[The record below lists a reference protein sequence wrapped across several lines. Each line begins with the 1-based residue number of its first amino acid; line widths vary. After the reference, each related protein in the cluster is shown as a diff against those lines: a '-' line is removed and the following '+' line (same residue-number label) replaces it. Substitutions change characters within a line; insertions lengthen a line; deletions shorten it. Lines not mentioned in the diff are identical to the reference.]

1 MRSGTCR
8 SSKRS
13 TWKRKRRPIA
23 CKRRISS
30 ALTKPSRRSG
40 RRSSRVTDLSWPFF
54 EERHRE
60 LARELETWCA
70 ANLTG
75 RYAEDIDSECRTLV
89 RELGAAG
96 FLKLCVAGGES
107 RPDVRSLAIARET
120 LAYHSALADFAFA
133 MQGLG
138 SGAISLFG
146 TIEQKRE
153 WLPKVASSEAI
164 AAFAMTEPECG
175 SGAANIQTSA
185 MRDGDEWVLVGE
197 RTLISNGGI
206 ANFYV
211 TFARTGEGEGA
222 RGLSA
227 FIVPA
232 EAVTVAQRIEVIAPH
247 PLARLTYDN
256 VRVPAGAIVGEPGEG
271 FRIGMETLTL
281 FRVTVG
287 AAALGFA
294 RCALDEALT
303 FAANRRLGTATLADN
318 AVTQEK
324 LADMALSNDASA
336 LLIYRAAWQQDVG
349 GVDNRRAAAMAK
361 LHATEAAQQ
370 VIDAAVQM
378 HGGAGVTKGVKVEEL
393 YRDIRAL
400 RIYEGASEVQRQIIA
415 RDLLKEVRP

>member
-1 MRSGTCR
+1 MADKSF
-8 SSKRS
+8 
-13 TWKRKRRPIA
+13 
-23 CKRRISS
+23 
-30 ALTKPSRRSG
+30 
-40 RRSSRVTDLSWPFF
+40 LSWPFF
-54 EERHRE
+54 EPKHRE
-60 LARELETWCA
+60 LADALQDWCA
-70 ANLTG
+70 DNIANRFSDDL
-75 RYAEDIDSECRTLV
+75 DSECRMLV

-96 FLKLCVAGGES
+96 FLKLCVADGDT

-120 LAYHSALADFAFA
+120 LAYHSPIADFAFA

-146 TIEQKRE
+146 TIEQKRD
-153 WLPKVASSEAI
+153 WLPRIASGEAI

-175 SGAANIQTSA
+175 SDAANMQTSA
-185 MRDGDEWVLVGE
+185 MRDGNEWVIVGE
-197 RTLISNGGI
+197 KTYISNGGI
-206 ANFYV
+206 ADFYL

-232 EAVTVAQRIEVIAPH
+232 ELVTVAERIDVIAPH

-256 VRVPAGAIVGEPGEG
+256 VRIPADAIVGEGGEG
-271 FRIGMETLTL
+271 FRIGMETLNL

-294 RCALDEALT
+294 RRALDEALS
-303 FAANRRLGTATLADN
+303 FAGSRRLGTSTLADN

-324 LADMALSNDASA
+324 LADMALMIDASA
-336 LLIYRAAWQQDVG
+336 LLIYRAAWQQDEG
-349 GVDNRRAAAMAK
+349 GMDNRRAAAMAK
-361 LHATEAAQQ
+361 LHATEAGGR
-370 VIDAAVQM
+370 VIDMAVQM
-378 HGGAGVTKGVKVEEL
+378 HGGAGVTRGVKVEEL

-415 RDLLKEVRP
+415 RDLLKGARP

>member
-1 MRSGTCR
+1 
-8 SSKRS
+8 
-13 TWKRKRRPIA
+13 
-23 CKRRISS
+23 
-30 ALTKPSRRSG
+30 
-40 RRSSRVTDLSWPFF
+40 VTDLSWPFF
-54 EERHRE
+54 EPRHRE
-60 LARELETWCA
+60 LADKLKRWCDDNL
-70 ANLTG
+70 ANRFSDDL
-75 RYAEDIDSECRTLV
+75 DSECRTLV

-96 FLKLCVAGGES
+96 YLKLSVADAKH

-146 TIEQKRE
+146 TVEQKRE
-153 WLPKVASSEAI
+153 WLPRVASGEAI

-175 SGAANIQTSA
+175 SDAANMQTSA
-185 MRDGDEWVLVGE
+185 MRDGNEWVIVGE
-197 RTLISNGGI
+197 KTYISNGGI
-206 ANFYV
+206 ADFYV

-232 EAVTVAQRIEVIAPH
+232 DAVEVAERIEVVAPH
-247 PLARLTYDN
+247 PHARLKYDN
-256 VRVPAGAIVGEPGEG
+256 VRIPADAIVGEPGEG
-271 FRIGMETLTL
+271 FRIGMETLNL

-294 RCALDEALT
+294 RRALDEAIA
-303 FAANRRLGTATLADN
+303 FANSRRLGTGTLADN

-324 LADMALSNDASA
+324 LADMALAIDASA

-349 GVDNRRAAAMAK
+349 GTDNRRAAAMAK
-361 LHATEAAQQ
+361 LHATESAQH

-378 HGGAGVTKGVKVEEL
+378 HGGAGVTKGVKVESL

-415 RDLLKEVRP
+415 RDLLKEARP

>member
-1 MRSGTCR
+1 MTDRSF
-8 SSKRS
+8 
-13 TWKRKRRPIA
+13 
-23 CKRRISS
+23 
-30 ALTKPSRRSG
+30 
-40 RRSSRVTDLSWPFF
+40 LSWPFF
-54 EERHRE
+54 EPRHRE
-60 LARELETWCA
+60 LAEALDKWCVA
-70 ANLTG
+70 MPPESSNLD
-75 RYAEDIDSECRTLV
+75 EDCRTLV
-89 RELGAAG
+89 RELGSAG
-96 FLKLCVAGGES
+96 FLKLCVSDADS

-146 TIEQKRE
+146 TIEQKLQ
-153 WLPKVASSEAI
+153 WLPKVASGEAI

-175 SGAANIQTSA
+175 SDAANIATSA
-185 MRDGDEWVLVGE
+185 LLDGDEWVIVGE
-197 RTLISNGGI
+197 KTYISNGGI
-206 ANFYV
+206 ADFYV

-232 EAVTVAQRIEVIAPH
+232 DAPGLTVAERIDVIAAH
-247 PLARLTYDN
+247 PLARLEYDN
-256 VRVPAGAIVGEPGEG
+256 VRVPAGAIIGEPGEG
-271 FRIGMETLTL
+271 FRIGMETLNL

-294 RCALDEALT
+294 RRALDEALQ
-303 FAANRRLGTATLADN
+303 FARDRRLGTAKLADN

-324 LADMALSNDASA
+324 LADMATLIEASA
-336 LLIYRAAWQQDVG
+336 LLVYRAAWQQDVG
-349 GVDNRRAAAMAK
+349 GLDNRRAAAMAK

-378 HGGAGVTKGVKVEEL
+378 HGGLGVTRGATVEQL
-393 YRDIRAL
+393 YREIRAL

-415 RDLLKEVRP
+415 RDLLREART